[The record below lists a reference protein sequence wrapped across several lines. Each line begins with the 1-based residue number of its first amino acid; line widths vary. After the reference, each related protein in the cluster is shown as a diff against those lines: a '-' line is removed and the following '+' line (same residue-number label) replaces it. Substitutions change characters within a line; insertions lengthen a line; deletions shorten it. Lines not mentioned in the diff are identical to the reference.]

1 MDDEAQAIEDLKS
14 DLPMV
19 HRAVQSM
26 INQAAERT
34 DVEGLRDYFAGT
46 AMQGLLQRSVYMGLV
61 ATESEV
67 AVRAYAM
74 ADAML
79 KVRGER

>member
-1 MDDEAQAIEDLKS
+1 MDDEAQAIEDLKN

-34 DVEGLRDYFAGT
+34 DVESLRDYFAGG
-46 AMQGLLQRSVYMGLV
+46 AMQALISTSSAGRGEEFAV
-61 ATESEV
+61 AE
-67 AVRAYAM
+67 RAYAM

-79 KVRGER
+79 KTRGAR